1 MKRTWIITALAL
13 AGTAPLALSAQQP
26 PPAPRAGTPR
36 ATPRREGGYTF
47 SFSGS
52 RGRIGVLVNTVA
64 DSASDRYGARIDGVT
79 PGGPADKAGLK
90 SGDIITKF
98 NGKALAGSGSEDL
111 DSDESAPGHRLIELA
126 HDLDPGDTVKI
137 EYRRGTET
145 KSATLVADQG
155 RALAFD
161 GMGPMI
167 RGDMEMPKMQMPFA
181 FGDGDDHMNMGMGV
195 FCMGDAWC
203 ELDLVTLNPDL
214 GDYFGTKEGV
224 LVVKAPADSGLPLKG
239 GDVILSIGG
248 RKPTSPSHAMRI
260 LRSYDA
266 GETVSIDIMRHQKR
280 STISWTVPDE
290 NRRWRVRAAPRE
302 RGEQSLWLGP
312 DESELRA
319 LRAAIDQAREP
330 LLQGLEREREPLMR
344 SLEQSRQRL
353 QELRRQMSELQR
365 REQIRSRELS
375 RVRVNAII

>member
-1 MKRTWIITALAL
+1 MKRTWIITVLAL
-13 AGTAPLALSAQQP
+13 AGAAPLALSAQQP
-26 PPAPRAGTPR
+26 TPAPAPRARTPR
-36 ATPRREGGYTF
+36 PEGRTYSF
-47 SFSGS
+47 SFNGN

-64 DSASDRYGARIDGVT
+64 DSAADRYGARIDGVT
-79 PGGPADKAGLK
+79 PGGPAEKAGLK

-98 NGKALAGSGSEDL
+98 NGKALTGTRSEDL
-111 DSDESAPGHRLIELA
+111 DSDESAPGHRLVELA

-137 EYRRGTET
+137 EYRRGSET
-145 KSATLVADQG
+145 KSATLVADESG
-155 RALAFD
+155 AFAFG
-161 GMGPMI
+161 GMGPMM
-167 RGDMEMPKMQMPFA
+167 RGDMEMPKMPFVL
-181 FGDGDDHMNMGMGV
+181 GDGDEHMNMGMGA

-203 ELDLVTLNPDL
+203 ELDLVTLNPEL

-224 LVVKAPADSGLPLKG
+224 LVVKAPTDSGLPLKG

-266 GETVSIDIMRHQKR
+266 GETVSIEIMRHQKR

-302 RGEQSLWLGP
+302 RGEQSMWIGP
-312 DESELRA
+312 DESRLQA
-319 LRAAIDQAREP
+319 LRGAIDQAREP
-330 LLQGLEREREPLMR
+330 LQGLEREREPLMR

-353 QELRRQMSELQR
+353 HVLRGQLLELQR
-365 REQIRSRELS
+365 REPIRSREHR

>member
-13 AGTAPLALSAQQP
+13 AGAAQLSLAAQQP
-26 PPAPRAGTPR
+26 APPPAAAPRARTPR
-36 ATPRREGGYTF
+36 PEGRAYTF
-47 SFSGS
+47 SFDSN

-79 PGGPADKAGLK
+79 PGGPAEKAGLK

-126 HDLDPGDTVKI
+126 HDLDPGDTVKV

-145 KSATLVADQG
+145 KSATLVADASG
-155 RALAFD
+155 AFAFG
-161 GMGPMI
+161 GMGPMM
-167 RGDMEMPKMQMPFA
+167 RGEMEMPKMPFVM
-181 FGDGDDHMNMGMGV
+181 GDGDEHMNMGMGV
-195 FCMGDAWC
+195 YCMGDAWC

-214 GDYFGTKEGV
+214 GDYFGTKDGV
-224 LVVKAPADSGLPLKG
+224 LVVKAPTDSGLPLKG

-266 GETVSIDIMRHQKR
+266 GETVSIEIMRHQKR

-302 RGEQSLWLGP
+302 RGEQSMWIVP
-312 DESELRA
+312 NETTERLRA
-319 LRAAIDQAREP
+319 LQVDGRRALESARA
-330 LLQGLEREREPLMR
+330 QERR
-344 SLEQSRQRL
+344 SLGESRQQIER
-353 QELRRQMSELQR
+353 LRRSLQDMVR
-365 REQIRSRELS
+365 RHRIATA
-375 RVRVNAII
+375 VI

>member
-1 MKRTWIITALAL
+1 MKRTWIVTALAL

-26 PPAPRAGTPR
+26 APAPRASTPR
-36 ATPRREGGYTF
+36 APRREGGYTF
-47 SFSGS
+47 SFSGN
-52 RGRIGVLVNTVA
+52 RGRIGVLVNTVT

-98 NGKALAGSGSEDL
+98 NGKALAGAGSEDL

-161 GMGPMI
+161 GMGPLF

-203 ELDLVTLNPDL
+203 DLDLVTLNPDL
-214 GDYFGTKEGV
+214 GDYFGTKDGV

-266 GETVSIDIMRHQKR
+266 GETVSIEIMRHQKR
-280 STISWTVPDE
+280 STISWTVPEE
-290 NRRWRVRAAPRE
+290 NRRWKVRAAPRE
-302 RGEQSLWLGP
+302 RGEQSMWILP
-312 DESELRA
+312 NEPTERLRD
-319 LRAAIDQAREP
+319 LRVDARR
-330 LLQGLEREREPLMR
+330 GLEAARAQQRR
-344 SLEQSRQRL
+344 SLEQSRHEIEQ
-353 QELRRQMSELQR
+353 LRRSLQDMVR
-365 REQIRSRELS
+365 RHRIATA
-375 RVRVNAII
+375 VI

>member
-1 MKRTWIITALAL
+1 MKRTWIITVLAL
-13 AGTAPLALSAQQP
+13 AGAAPLALSAQQP
-26 PPAPRAGTPR
+26 APAPAPRARTPR
-36 ATPRREGGYTF
+36 PEGRTYSF
-47 SFSGS
+47 SFNGN

-64 DSASDRYGARIDGVT
+64 DSAADRYGARIDGVT
-79 PGGPADKAGLK
+79 PGGPAEKAGLK

-98 NGKALAGSGSEDL
+98 NGTPLAHLADERDELTNLSRPGSK
-111 DSDESAPGHRLIELA
+111 LIELA

-145 KSATLVADQG
+145 KSATLVADEG
-155 RALAFD
+155 RAFAFD
-161 GMGPMI
+161 GMGPMM
-167 RGDMEMPKMQMPFA
+167 RGEMEMPKMPFA
-181 FGDGDDHMNMGMGV
+181 FGDGDEHMDMGMGA

-214 GDYFGTKEGV
+214 GDYFGTKDGV
-224 LVVKAPADSGLPLKG
+224 LVVRAPADSGLPLKG

-266 GETVSIDIMRHQKR
+266 GETVSIEIMRHQKR

-302 RGEQSLWLGP
+302 RGEQSMWIVP
-312 DESELRA
+312 NETTERLRA
-319 LRAAIDQAREP
+319 LQVDARRA
-330 LLQGLEREREPLMR
+330 
-344 SLEQSRQRL
+344 LEQSRDQARRSVDESRHELERMRRRL
-353 QELRRQMSELQR
+353 QDMVKRQR
-365 REQIRSRELS
+365 GANVQI
-375 RVRVNAII
+375 

>member
-13 AGTAPLALSAQQP
+13 AGAAPFTLDAQQAAPP
-26 PPAPRAGTPR
+26 PPAPRARTPR
-36 ATPRREGGYTF
+36 PEGRTYSF
-47 SFSGS
+47 SFNGN

-64 DSASDRYGARIDGVT
+64 DSAADRYGARIDGVT
-79 PGGPADKAGLK
+79 PGGPAEKAGLK

-98 NGKALAGSGSEDL
+98 NGKALAGTKSEDL
-111 DSDESAPGHRLIELA
+111 DSDESGPGHLLVELA

-137 EYRRGTET
+137 EYRRGSET
-145 KSATLVADQG
+145 KSATLVADESG
-155 RALAFD
+155 AFAFG
-161 GMGPMI
+161 GMGPMM

-181 FGDGDDHMNMGMGV
+181 FGDGDDHMNMGMGA

-214 GDYFGTKEGV
+214 GDYFGTKDGV

-266 GETVSIDIMRHQKR
+266 GETVSIEIMRHQRR
-280 STISWTVPDE
+280 STLSWTVPDE
-290 NRRWRVRAAPRE
+290 ERRGGWRVRTSRP
-302 RGEQSLWLGP
+302 RGEQSLIVP
-312 DESELRA
+312 DRSEELRA
-319 LRAAIDQAREP
+319 AERALLDTRGNAVRSLKQSQE
-330 LLQGLEREREPLMR
+330 LLQN
-344 SLEQSRQRL
+344 Q
-353 QELRRQMSELQR
+353 LRTLRDNLR
-365 REQIRSRELS
+365 REQIQTREL
-375 RVRVNAII
+375 RRAPRTVVI